1 MIPLVFDGVMARL
14 HPANP
19 AKASGLGVVIV
30 PPHGLEALAAAKS
43 LRLLAEALA
52 ARGHAAL
59 RVDLP
64 GTGDSLG
71 TDSDPDRLDAWTG
84 SIVGA
89 ARQLA
94 AHGGATGIVLV
105 GLRLGA
111 LLAARAAPAI
121 EALAGLV
128 LLDPVMRGRAYGRE
142 LMITARAVAEGA
154 RLDAEATSTPAGLSI
169 GGLLTSTATLEA
181 LKPLDLGK
189 LPPPAAPVLVLHR
202 KGVLDAAAID
212 KAWPGTV
219 VTTEEAPGFDGIG
232 LSPTVAVTP
241 AVAVDRCRAW
251 IDALPS
257 RDRAPANPPAP
268 AILQGTDFVEEAVT
282 FGPDRRLF
290 GIACRPA
297 AAAGTGPMLLIVN
310 AGRNPHVGWARGAV
324 SLARRLAAEGVSS
337 FRMDVGGV
345 GDGADRP
352 GAADTLDQVLY
363 HPDLLSDVTAALD
376 LLEAGGARKVALMGA
391 CSGAHLALH
400 SAVADSRVDGLVLVN
415 IQRFVWREGETVE
428 QAIASSYAVA
438 SSYVS
443 KIWDLKA
450 WSKVLS
456 GERSLTPL
464 ILEFARRLLARAR
477 GFVPTAETRAAR
489 ALMAKLDKRQVPV
502 ELVYSD
508 DDAGLEELARHF
520 GARGRLLERMPQVR
534 FGTIPDTDHDLTP
547 EAARDALFV
556 RTLAAARTWQTAQNP
571 DSKA

>member
-14 HPANP
+14 HPAEP

-52 ARGHAAL
+52 AHGHAAL
-59 RVDLP
+59 RFDLP

-71 TDSDPDRLDAWTG
+71 ADTDPDRLDAWTD
-84 SIVGA
+84 SIAGA
-89 ARQLA
+89 ARQLS
-94 AHGGATGIVLV
+94 AHAGVTGIVLV

-111 LLAARAAPAI
+111 LLAARAAPAVA
-121 EALAGLV
+121 ELAGLV
-128 LLDPVMRGRAYGRE
+128 LLDPVMRGRGYGRE

-154 RLDAEATSTPAGLSI
+154 RLDPEATSTPAGLSI
-169 GGLLTSTATLEA
+169 GGLLTSASTLDA
-181 LKPLDLGK
+181 LKSLDLAK
-189 LPPPAAPVLVLHR
+189 LPPPPAPVLVLHR
-202 KGVLDAAAID
+202 KGVLDAAALGKAWTD
-212 KAWPGTV
+212 KA
-219 VTTEEAPGFDGIG
+219 VTAEEAAGFEAIG

-241 AVAVDRCRAW
+241 LAAVERCCAW
-251 IDALPS
+251 IDTLPR
-257 RDRAPANPPAP
+257 RDLTTAVAAAPAR
-268 AILQGTDFVEEAVT
+268 LQGPDFVEEAVT
-282 FGPDRRLF
+282 FGPQNRLF
-290 GIACRPA
+290 GVACRPA
-297 AAAGTGPMLLIVN
+297 SGDAGPMLLIVN
-310 AGRNPHVGWARGAV
+310 AGRNPHIGWARGAV
-324 SLARRLAAEGVSS
+324 SLARRLAGEGVAS

-363 HPDLLSDVTAALD
+363 HPDLVGDVSAALD
-376 LLEAGGARKVALMGA
+376 WLEANGYPRIALMGA

-400 SAVADSRVDGLVLVN
+400 SAAADARVQGLVLVN

-443 KIWDLKA
+443 KLWDLKA

-456 GERSLTPL
+456 GERSLVPL
-464 ILEFARRLLARAR
+464 ITEFARRLLARAR
-477 GFVPTAETRAAR
+477 GFVPSAETRAAR
-489 ALMAKLDKRQVPV
+489 TLMARLDQRKVPV
-502 ELVYSD
+502 DLVYSD

-520 GARGRLLERMPQVR
+520 GARGRHLSRMRQVR

-547 EAARDALFV
+547 DAAREALFV
-556 RTLAAARTWQTAQNP
+556 RTLAAARTWREAAQNTGP
-571 DSKA
+571 KP

>member
-14 HPANP
+14 HPAEP

-59 RVDLP
+59 RFDLP

-71 TDSDPDRLDAWTG
+71 ADTDPDRLDAWTD
-84 SIVGA
+84 SIAGA
-89 ARQLA
+89 ARQLS
-94 AHGGATGIVLV
+94 AHAGVTGIVLV

-111 LLAARAAPAI
+111 LLAARAAPAVA
-121 EALAGLV
+121 ELAGLV
-128 LLDPVMRGRAYGRE
+128 LLDPVMRGRGYGRE

-154 RLDAEATSTPAGLSI
+154 RLDPEATSTPAGLSI
-169 GGLLTSTATLEA
+169 GGLLTSASTLDA
-181 LKPLDLGK
+181 LKSLDLAK
-189 LPPPAAPVLVLHR
+189 LPPPPAPVLVLHR
-202 KGVLDAAAID
+202 KGVLDAAALGKAWTD
-212 KAWPGTV
+212 KA
-219 VTTEEAPGFDGIG
+219 VTAEEAAGFEAIG

-241 AVAVDRCRAW
+241 LAAVERCCAW
-251 IDALPS
+251 IDTLPR
-257 RDRAPANPPAP
+257 RDLTTAVAAAPAR
-268 AILQGTDFVEEAVT
+268 LQGPDFVEEAVT
-282 FGPDRRLF
+282 FGPQNRLF
-290 GIACRPA
+290 GVACRPA
-297 AAAGTGPMLLIVN
+297 SGDAGPMLLIVN
-310 AGRNPHVGWARGAV
+310 AGRNPHIGWARGAV
-324 SLARRLAAEGVSS
+324 SLARRLSGEGVAS

-363 HPDLLSDVTAALD
+363 HPDLVGDVSAALD
-376 LLEAGGARKVALMGA
+376 WLEANGYPRIALMGA

-400 SAVADSRVDGLVLVN
+400 SAAADARVQGLVLVN

-443 KIWDLKA
+443 KLWDLKA

-456 GERSLTPL
+456 GERSLVPL
-464 ILEFARRLLARAR
+464 ITEFARRLLARAR
-477 GFVPTAETRAAR
+477 SFVPSAETRAAR
-489 ALMAKLDKRQVPV
+489 ALMARLDQRKVPV
-502 ELVYSD
+502 DLVYSD

-520 GARGRLLERMPQVR
+520 GARGRNLGRMRQVR

-547 EAARDALFV
+547 DAAREALFV
-556 RTLAAARTWQTAQNP
+556 RTLAAARTWREAAQNTGP
-571 DSKA
+571 KP

>member
-14 HPANP
+14 HPAEP

-59 RVDLP
+59 RFDLP

-71 TDSDPDRLDAWTG
+71 ADTDPDRLDAWTD
-84 SIVGA
+84 SIAGA
-89 ARQLA
+89 ARQLS
-94 AHGGATGIVLV
+94 AHAGVTGIVLV

-111 LLAARAAPAI
+111 LLAARAAPAVA
-121 EALAGLV
+121 ELAGLV
-128 LLDPVMRGRAYGRE
+128 LLDPVMRGRGYGRE

-154 RLDAEATSTPAGLSI
+154 RLDPEATSTPAGLSI
-169 GGLLTSTATLEA
+169 GGLLTSASTLDA
-181 LKPLDLGK
+181 LKSLDLAK
-189 LPPPAAPVLVLHR
+189 LPPPPAPVLVLHR
-202 KGVLDAAAID
+202 KGVLDAAALGKAWTD
-212 KAWPGTV
+212 KA
-219 VTTEEAPGFDGIG
+219 VTAEEAAGFEAIG

-241 AVAVDRCRAW
+241 LAAVERCCAW
-251 IDALPS
+251 IDTLPR
-257 RDRAPANPPAP
+257 RDLTTAVAAAPAR
-268 AILQGTDFVEEAVT
+268 LQGPDFVEEAVT
-282 FGPDRRLF
+282 FGPQNRLF
-290 GIACRPA
+290 GVACRPA
-297 AAAGTGPMLLIVN
+297 SGDAGPMLLIVN
-310 AGRNPHVGWARGAV
+310 AGRNPHIGWARGAV
-324 SLARRLAAEGVSS
+324 SLARRLACEGVAS

-363 HPDLLSDVTAALD
+363 HPDLVGDVSAALD
-376 LLEAGGARKVALMGA
+376 WLEANGYPRIALMGA

-400 SAVADSRVDGLVLVN
+400 SAAADARVQGLVLVN

-443 KIWDLKA
+443 KLWDLKA

-456 GERSLTPL
+456 GERSLVPL
-464 ILEFARRLLARAR
+464 ITEFARRLLARAR
-477 GFVPTAETRAAR
+477 SFVPSAETRAAR
-489 ALMAKLDKRQVPV
+489 ALMARLDQRKVPV
-502 ELVYSD
+502 DLVYSD

-520 GARGRLLERMPQVR
+520 GARGRNLGRMRQVR

-547 EAARDALFV
+547 DAAREALFV
-556 RTLAAARTWQTAQNP
+556 RTLAAARTWREAAQNTGP
-571 DSKA
+571 KP

>member
-14 HPANP
+14 HPAEA

-52 ARGHAAL
+52 AHGHAAL
-59 RVDLP
+59 RFDLP

-71 TDSDPDRLDAWTG
+71 ADTDPDRLDAWTD
-84 SIVGA
+84 SIAGA

-94 AHGGATGIVLV
+94 VQAGVTGIVLV

-121 EALAGLV
+121 ADLAGLV

-154 RLDAEATSTPAGLSI
+154 RLDPEATSTPAGLSI
-169 GGLLTSTATLEA
+169 GGLQTSTSTLDA
-181 LKPLDLGK
+181 LKSLDLAK
-189 LPPPAAPVLVLHR
+189 LPPPAPVLVLHR
-202 KGVLDAAAID
+202 KGVLDAAALG
-212 KAWPGTV
+212 KAWTDNA
-219 VTTEEAPGFDGIG
+219 VTAEEATGFEAIG

-241 AVAVDRCRAW
+241 VAAIERCCAW
-251 IDALPS
+251 VDALP
-257 RDRAPANPPAP
+257 RRARTTAVAAAPAR
-268 AILQGTDFVEEAVT
+268 LQGPDFVEEAVT
-282 FGPDRRLF
+282 FGPQNRLF
-290 GIACRPA
+290 AVACRPT
-297 AAAGTGPMLLIVN
+297 AGDAGSMLLIVN
-310 AGRNPHVGWARGAV
+310 AGRNPHIGWARGAV
-324 SLARRLAAEGVSS
+324 TLARRLAGEGIAS

-363 HPDLLSDVTAALD
+363 HPDLVGDVSAALD
-376 LLEAGGARKVALMGA
+376 WLEANGYPRIALMGA

-400 SAVADSRVDGLVLVN
+400 SAAADARVQGLVLVN

-443 KIWDLKA
+443 KLWDLKA

-456 GERSLTPL
+456 GERSLVPL
-464 ILEFARRLLARAR
+464 ITEFARRLLARAR
-477 GFVPTAETRAAR
+477 GFVPSAETRAAR
-489 ALMAKLDKRQVPV
+489 ALMARLDQRKVPV
-502 ELVYSD
+502 DLVYSD

-520 GARGRLLERMPQVR
+520 GARGRNLGRMRQVR

-547 EAARDALFV
+547 DAAREALFV
-556 RTLAAARTWQTAQNP
+556 RTLAAARTWREAAQNTGP
-571 DSKA
+571 KP

>member
-14 HPANP
+14 HPAEP

-52 ARGHAAL
+52 AHGHAAL
-59 RVDLP
+59 RFDLP

-71 TDSDPDRLDAWTG
+71 ADTDPDRLDAWTD
-84 SIVGA
+84 SIAGA
-89 ARQLA
+89 ARQLS
-94 AHGGATGIVLV
+94 AHAGVTGIVLV

-111 LLAARAAPAI
+111 LLAARAAPAVA
-121 EALAGLV
+121 ELAGLV
-128 LLDPVMRGRAYGRE
+128 LLDPVMRGRGYGRE

-154 RLDAEATSTPAGLSI
+154 RLDPEATSTPAGLSI
-169 GGLLTSTATLEA
+169 GGLLTSASTLDA
-181 LKPLDLGK
+181 LKSLDLAK
-189 LPPPAAPVLVLHR
+189 LPPPPAPVLVLHR
-202 KGVLDAAAID
+202 KGVLDAAALGKAWTD
-212 KAWPGTV
+212 KA
-219 VTTEEAPGFDGIG
+219 VTAEEAAGFEAIG

-241 AVAVDRCRAW
+241 LAAVERCCAW
-251 IDALPS
+251 IDTLPR
-257 RDRAPANPPAP
+257 RDLTTAVAAAPAR
-268 AILQGTDFVEEAVT
+268 LQGPDFVEEAVT
-282 FGPDRRLF
+282 FGPQNRLF
-290 GIACRPA
+290 GVACRPA
-297 AAAGTGPMLLIVN
+297 SGDAGPMLLIVN
-310 AGRNPHVGWARGAV
+310 AGRNPHIGWARGAV
-324 SLARRLAAEGVSS
+324 SLARRLAGEGVAS

-363 HPDLLSDVTAALD
+363 HPDLVGDVSAALD
-376 LLEAGGARKVALMGA
+376 WLEANGYPRIALMGA

-400 SAVADSRVDGLVLVN
+400 SAAADARVQGLVLVN

-443 KIWDLKA
+443 KLWDLKA

-456 GERSLTPL
+456 GERSLVPL
-464 ILEFARRLLARAR
+464 ITEFARRLLARAR
-477 GFVPTAETRAAR
+477 SFVPSAETRAAR
-489 ALMAKLDKRQVPV
+489 ALMARLDQRKVPV
-502 ELVYSD
+502 DLVYSD

-520 GARGRLLERMPQVR
+520 GARGRNLGRMRQVR

-547 EAARDALFV
+547 DAAREALFV
-556 RTLAAARTWQTAQNP
+556 RTLAAARTWREAAQNTGP
-571 DSKA
+571 KP